1 MTAFTIFWI
10 TLPFFIGFIIY
21 LFPRLSRIFAISIP
35 VVSVIY
41 ALQLFLLDS
50 PLKLQLLDNFGVSLL
65 ADSMSAYFILTNA
78 LVTAAVIAYCWSK
91 GKTAFFYTQM
101 MMLHASVNAIF
112 ICNDLISVYIA
123 LEVIGIAAFLL
134 VAYPRTNRAIW
145 VALRYLFVSNT
156 AMLFY
161 LVGAVLVYRYQH
173 SFDFSALNQAPPEAI
188 ALLCLGLLAKGGIF
202 ISGLWLPLT
211 HSESESPVSALLS
224 GVVVNTGIFPLLR
237 FALTVETLDP
247 VIRTFGLCT
256 ALFGVAYAIFE
267 KDTKRMLAFSTI
279 SQLGF
284 VMAAPIAGGFYALAH
299 GLAKSG
305 LFLIAGVLP
314 SRQFKDLEQ
323 TAIDRRLWIAIA
335 IASLSISGL
344 PFIGGFAAKAYTI
357 KNINSWQEIGMN
369 IAVVG
374 TCCAFAKFL
383 FIPPTHKP
391 ENLSPGFWIGV
402 GGLVGGLLA
411 ANGLYYDLYSP
422 ATVIKALIKLALG
435 WTAYWVFFRHT
446 AIQLPRVLERFENL
460 IGTMSLMLIILFW
473 MVLV

>member
-1 MTAFTIFWI
+1 MTAFTVFWV
-10 TLPFFIGFIIY
+10 TLPFFTGFVIY
-21 LFPRLSRIFAISIP
+21 LFPRLARVLAASIP
-35 VVSVIY
+35 VVSASY
-41 ALQLFLLDS
+41 ALQLFLLDN
-50 PLKLQLLDNFGVSLL
+50 PLRLQLLDNFGVSLL
-65 ADSMSAYFILTNA
+65 ADTMSGYFILTNA
-78 LVTAAVIAYCWSK
+78 FVTAAVIAYCWSK

-161 LVGAVLVYRYQH
+161 LVGAVLVYRYNQ

-202 ISGLWLPLT
+202 LSGLWLPLT

-224 GVVVNTGIFPLLR
+224 GVVVNTGVFPLLR
-237 FALTVETLDP
+237 FALTVDNLDP
-247 VIRTFGLCT
+247 VVRILGLCT

-267 KDTKRMLAFSTI
+267 KDTKRTLAFSTI

-284 VMAAPIAGGFYALAH
+284 VMAVPMAGGFYALAH
-299 GLAKSG
+299 GLAKSS
-305 LFLIAGVLP
+305 LFLMTGVLP

-323 TAIDRRLWIAIA
+323 NPIDRRLWIAIA

-344 PFIGGFAAKAYTI
+344 PLIGGFAAKAYTM
-357 KNINSWQEIGMN
+357 KNLDSWQEIALN
-369 IAVVG
+369 VAAVG
-374 TCCAFAKFL
+374 TSCAFAKFL
-383 FIPPTHKP
+383 FIPSKYKQ
-391 ENLSPGFWIGV
+391 EKFSPGFWIGV
-402 GGLVGGLLA
+402 GGLTGGLLL
-411 ANGLYYDLYSP
+411 ANGLYYDLYTLP
-422 ATVIKALIKLALG
+422 TIIKALVTIALG
-435 WTAYWVFFRHT
+435 WAAYWAFFRHT
-446 AIQLPRVLERFENL
+446 PIQLPRVLERFEHL
-460 IGTMSLMLIILFW
+460 IGTMSLMLIVLFW
-473 MVLV
+473 MVLA

>member
-21 LFPRLSRIFAISIP
+21 LFPRLARVLAASIP
-35 VVSVIY
+35 VVSATY

-50 PLKLQLLDNFGVSLL
+50 PLKLQLLDNAGVSLL
-65 ADSMSAYFILTNA
+65 ADSISGYFILTNA

-112 ICNDLISVYIA
+112 ICNDLISVYVS

-224 GVVVNTGIFPLLR
+224 GVVVNTGVFPLLR

-247 VIRTFGLCT
+247 IVRTFGLCT
-256 ALFGVAYAIFE
+256 ALFGVAYAVFE

-279 SQLGF
+279 SQMGF
-284 VMAAPIAGGFYALAH
+284 VMAVPFAGGFYALAH
-299 GLAKSG
+299 GLAKSC
-305 LFLIAGVLP
+305 LFLMSGVLP

-323 TAIDRRLWIAIA
+323 TPIDRRLWGAIA

-344 PFIGGFAAKAYTI
+344 PFIGGFAAKAYTM
-357 KNINSWQEIGMN
+357 KNLNSWQEIAMN
-369 IAVVG
+369 VAVVG

-383 FIPPTHKP
+383 FIPFGDKQ
-391 ENLSPGFWIGV
+391 ENLAVGFWLGV
-402 GGLVGGLLA
+402 GSLIGGLLA
-411 ANGLYYDLYSP
+411 ANGLYYDLYTP
-422 ATVIKALIKLALG
+422 ANVIKSLVTLALG

-446 AIQLPRVLERFENL
+446 SIQLPRVLERFENL
-460 IGTMSLMLIILFW
+460 IGMMSLILIALFW
-473 MVLV
+473 MVLA